1 MDIDNNLKKLKTKS
15 SEPNFIKDLIKTSL
29 LNNNHRLTFELKADL
44 DFNKKDELYYQN
56 LIETKTQSL
65 EDEDIKKLNILKKE
79 LKERQELKDDISIL
93 PEVTKED
100 ILNTKSYI
108 KPDKITDN
116 FTFYSRGTNGLIFS
130 DMLFNFKPSPYKN

>member
-1 MDIDNNLKKLKTKS
+1 MIFSKAS
-15 SEPNFIKDLIKTSL
+15 SIFSL
-29 LNNNHRLTFELKADL
+29 SCPPAWA
-44 DFNKKDELYYQN
+44 KDELYYQN

-130 DMLFNFKPSPYKN
+130 ILSPSPYKN